1 MHGRLKVKSTEQQ
14 KAEEEAKRD
23 DKLKTYQYAMG
34 KILENRETWKNSAA
48 GETPNEA
55 WKMTAGVLMANPD
68 ISTLWAIR
76 KENIEKEVLI
86 LDDKPE
92 EHDTILTKELDL
104 TYHCLMKNPKSY
116 GAWHHRCWSLLKMKN
131 PQWDKELMLC
141 NKYLEMDERN
151 FHCWDYR
158 RFVVENA
165 SIPAEQELE
174 YTEEKINANFSNYSA
189 WHYRSR
195 LLPIVYPL
203 GGKNSGDKISE
214 EKRRSEL
221 NLVMNA
227 AFTDPED
234 SSAWF
239 YHKWLLGR
247 PDDILMPVKAKRHG
261 ETLIVAFSRPV
272 DSSQIQVFF
281 IGDDDHEQKS
291 VEPSIVWSS
300 ANGQTYDTLWITRKL
315 NLKSTTES
323 TTSMPHCHCVPTI
336 RIQLANNSQH
346 FLEITAK
353 NPVAWKS
360 RDVMDSA
367 TIQVLQQ
374 ELETFQELLEI
385 EPDSKWALYTKVLI
399 MKTIDPGKY
408 HEEIVKDFE
417 MLCQIDSSRQGYYR
431 DQRSKIIIQSVLSN
445 DNSGNHIDLSNKGLT
460 SVSYFKELFAFANS
474 INLTKNNL
482 KSVDALLPYLINCR
496 ELFLDD
502 NVIQN
507 DGGKIQNISLKTLS
521 IKTNPI
527 SNDDS

>member
-14 KAEEEAKRD
+14 KAERQAKRD
-23 DKLKTYQYAMG
+23 EKLKTYQYAMG
-34 KILENRETWKNSAA
+34 KIFENRESWKNSAA
-48 GETPNEA
+48 GKTPIDA
-55 WKMTAGVLMANPD
+55 WKITAGVLMANPD
-68 ISTLWAIR
+68 ISTLWAVR

-86 LDDKPE
+86 LEEKPE
-92 EHDTILTKELDL
+92 EHDKILTKELDL
-104 TYHCLMKNPKSY
+104 TIQCLKENPKSY
-116 GAWHHRCWSLLKMKN
+116 GAWHHRCWSLLKMKK
-131 PQWDKELMLC
+131 PQWDQELMLC
-141 NKYLEMDERN
+141 NKYLELDERN

-165 SIPAEQELE
+165 SIPAEQELK
-174 YTEEKINANFSNYSA
+174 YTDEKIKANFSNYSA

-203 GGKNSGDKISE
+203 NGKNSEDKISK

-221 NLVMNA
+221 DLVSNA
-227 AFTDPED
+227 VFTDPFD

-247 PDDILMPVKAKRHG
+247 PDDSLMPVKAKRHG
-261 ETLIVAFSRPV
+261 ETIIVAFSRPV

-291 VEPSIVWSS
+291 VESSIVWSS
-300 ANGQTYDTLWITRKL
+300 ANGQKYDTLWMTSKL
-315 NLKSTTES
+315 NLKSTTE
-323 TTSMPHCHCVPTI
+323 TTSSMSVI

-360 RDVMDSA
+360 GEVMDSA
-367 TIQVLQQ
+367 TSQVLKQ
-374 ELETFQELLEI
+374 ELENFQDLLE
-385 EPDSKWALYTKVLI
+385 EDPDCKWALYTKVLI
-399 MKTIDPGKY
+399 MKTIDPVKY
-408 HEEIVKDFE
+408 HQEIVKDFE

-431 DQRSKIIIQSVLSN
+431 DQRSKFIIQSVLSN
-445 DNSGNHIDLSNKGLT
+445 NNSGDHIDLSNQGLT
-460 SVSYFKELFAFANS
+460 SVSNFKELFAFANS

-482 KSVDALLPYLINCR
+482 KSVDALLPYLISCQ

-502 NVIQN
+502 N
-507 DGGKIQNISLKTLS
+507 DIQNIDRSSIGKSLESLS
-521 IKTNPI
+521 IKSNPI
-527 SNDDS
+527 SNDVS